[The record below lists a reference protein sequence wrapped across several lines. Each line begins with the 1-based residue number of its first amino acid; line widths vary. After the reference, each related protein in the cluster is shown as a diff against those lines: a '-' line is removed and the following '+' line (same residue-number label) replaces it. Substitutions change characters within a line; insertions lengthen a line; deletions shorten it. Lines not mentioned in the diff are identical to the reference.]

1 MYLSESTSLQ
11 LSNALSLIDLSQKL
25 AEIHP
30 LKVRYIRV
38 LRVHFFTSTS
48 LRGPTEWAGM
58 WAPCL
63 VKYISLC
70 TFQVEDILVVTESRV
85 CEIIGDAL

>member
-38 LRVHFFTSTS
+38 LRVHFFTSYMPLKFEGLDEATC
-48 LRGPTEWAGM
+48 TETTG
-58 WAPCL
+58 CF
-63 VKYISLC
+63 YRND
-70 TFQVEDILVVTESRV
+70 EGEH
-85 CEIIGDAL
+85 E